1 MISEIYEFNT
11 KLLNVKTGNP
21 NSLTKA
27 EFDWLLGALFE
38 EIDELREAHDKAQII
53 DAVDALIDLSYFA
66 IGGLVRMGLT
76 EQQIQE
82 CFNTVHQ
89 ANMAKKQGIKDT
101 RPTDGSIA
109 DAIKPADWKA
119 PEEKMKEVIFGAN
132 HQKELDL

>member
-21 NSLTKA
+21 KSLTKP

-38 EIDELREAHDKAQII
+38 EIEELRVAHDKNQIV

-76 EQQIQE
+76 EKQMKEVFQVI
-82 CFNTVHQ
+82 HQ
-89 ANMAKKQGIKDT
+89 SNMAKKSGVKES
-101 RPTDGSIA
+101 RPQDGSIA
-109 DAIKPADWKA
+109 DAVKPANWQA
-119 PEEKMKEVIFGAN
+119 PEEKIKNILFPS
-132 HQKELDL
+132 QLELPL